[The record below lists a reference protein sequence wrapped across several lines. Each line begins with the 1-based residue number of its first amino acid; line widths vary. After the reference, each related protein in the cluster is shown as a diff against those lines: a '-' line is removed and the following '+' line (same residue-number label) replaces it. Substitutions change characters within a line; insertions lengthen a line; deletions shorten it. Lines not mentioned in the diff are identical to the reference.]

1 MIGARLLRL
10 VWSIVVVALVGC
22 GGTVTSG
29 ATPATSAN
37 YVQQYANAGAALDT
51 ATTTWDTLGQS
62 LVAAGTN
69 TVANEAPID
78 ASYAQALQAFST
90 TLLGIQFPASA
101 QSDAH
106 AVVNAA
112 AIVRRDL
119 AGVASG
125 AVTTAQFVSDE
136 SNLQAAINL
145 VQRDLGL
152 GSSTPI
158 AGG

>member
-1 MIGARLLRL
+1 MTGQRVRRIAL
-10 VWSIVVVALVGC
+10 SIAAVALVGC
-22 GGTVTSG
+22 GSAATGG
-29 ATPATSAN
+29 ATPTPISNA
-37 YVQQYANAGAALDT
+37 VQQYANAGAALDT

-78 ASYAQALQAFST
+78 AGYAQALQTFSNT
-90 TLLGIQFPASA
+90 VLGIQFPASA
-101 QSDAH
+101 MADVH
-106 AVVNAA
+106 ALVSAA
-112 AIVRRDL
+112 GAVRTDL
-119 AGVASG
+119 AGVATG
-125 AVTTAQFVSDE
+125 AVSTAQFVSDE
-136 SNLQAAINL
+136 HNLQAAINL

>member
-1 MIGARLLRL
+1 MIGARLGHPA
-10 VWSIVVVALVGC
+10 WSVAVVALVGC
-22 GGTVTSG
+22 GGTVTGG
-29 ATPATSAN
+29 ATPATSTN
-37 YVQQYANAGAALDT
+37 YIQQYANAGAALDT
-51 ATTTWDTLGQS
+51 ATTTWAPLGQS
-62 LVAAGTN
+62 LVVAGTN
-69 TVANEAPID
+69 TVANVAPID
-78 ASYAQALQAFST
+78 AAYAQALQAFST
-90 TLLGIQFPASA
+90 TLLSIQFPASA
-101 QSDAH
+101 QNDVH

-125 AVTTAQFVSDE
+125 AVPTAQFVSDE
-136 SNLQAAINL
+136 STLQAAINL

>member
-1 MIGARLLRL
+1 MIGAWVPRLAWP
-10 VWSIVVVALVGC
+10 VATAALVGC
-22 GGTVTSG
+22 ASTATGGGTPITG
-29 ATPATSAN
+29 PNAIRE
-37 YVQQYANAGAALDT
+37 YANAGAALDA
-51 ATTTWDTLGQS
+51 ATTLWDTLGQS

-78 ASYAQALQAFST
+78 ASYAQALQVFSNT
-90 TLLGIQFPASA
+90 VLGTQFPASA
-101 QSDAH
+101 TTDVH
-106 AVVNAA
+106 ALVSAA
-112 AIVRRDL
+112 GAVRTDL

-125 AVTTAQFVSDE
+125 AVSTAQFVSDE

-145 VQRDLGL
+145 VQHDLSL

>member
-1 MIGARLLRL
+1 M
-10 VWSIVVVALVGC
+10 GC
-22 GGTVTSG
+22 GSTVAGGT
-29 ATPATSAN
+29 TPGTNAG

-62 LVAAGTN
+62 LVAAGMN

-78 ASYAQALQAFST
+78 ASYAQALQVFSNAVIA
-90 TLLGIQFPASA
+90 IQFPASA
-101 QSDAH
+101 MTDVH
-106 AVVNAA
+106 AVVSAA
-112 AIVRRDL
+112 TAVRTDL

-125 AVTTAQFVSDE
+125 AVPTAQFVNDE
-136 SNLQAAINL
+136 ANLQAAINL
-145 VQRDLGL
+145 LQRDLGV